1 MSDPER
7 SAVACS
13 SSPPT
18 VQTSE
23 SATLNYAFLVHS
35 QKTLTQNL
43 PPRVDNKLL
52 ARQKRRRTSPED
64 HAILEAEYQRNPKPD
79 KTARANIVSRVSLG
93 EKEVQIWFQNRRQ
106 NDRRKSKPLQPHEL
120 LAPRSDVSSPLRQT
134 TSDDSPSGEPGSS
147 SGGEQYDGQEQ
158 GGDFAEL
165 PLEDSVPQSQSSYE
179 SVENGGKDDTAQL
192 SLSSQTS
199 LSSQSSENS
208 QELNEAISDRTSTQQ
223 DNDTPLDDT
232 QLSAKR
238 KRSISD
244 LRGDVSNT
252 FQQPE
257 PQPQQQ
263 TPSGLQVVKS
273 PPSLRLSLSF
283 DGEAMVRRQGELT
296 PSPPKGRNSLR
307 IAMSSDGKAVIRTE
321 DEPSPSKGRISMF
334 STRSSRFAGLRR
346 SSSAVVLGTPR
357 AGAMEK
363 EKAFGRSRDP
373 RNWESFFDTDA
384 RSALSTPSSSQ
395 SAPNAATPNLMRA
408 PAQRSLTRSLSAR
421 HTNLSTS
428 TANDYLN
435 TPIPQHAGEKRRKL
449 SRTVSSL
456 GRLESGLGNL
466 NRTPSGTYKTSKL
479 RDTMKDKDDLD
490 VECGDSDKENWIPGT
505 RVSHVRRRA
514 ASHHQSQRPV
524 LKESNGRDGRINRNL
539 VATGR
544 RSRIPQPSHR
554 KSIKSMPELA
564 ADVSA
569 FMAGGGVASQEEDLD
584 CVQGLLSL
592 SQGAWR

>member
-1 MSDPER
+1 MSDRER
-7 SAVACS
+7 SAAACS

-18 VQTSE
+18 VQAPE

-64 HAILEAEYQRNPKPD
+64 HAVLEAEYQRNPKPD

-120 LAPRSDVSSPLRQT
+120 LAPRSDVASPLRQT
-134 TSDDSPSGEPGSS
+134 TSDDSPSAEAGSS
-147 SGGEQYDGQEQ
+147 SGGEQYDGREQ
-158 GGDFAEL
+158 DRDLAEL
-165 PLEDSVPQSQSSYE
+165 PLEDGVPQSSYE
-179 SVENGGKDDTAQL
+179 SVESGGKDDTAQL

-208 QELNEAISDRTSTQQ
+208 QELHKAIPDATSTQQ

-244 LRGDVSNT
+244 LRGDLPIT
-252 FQQPE
+252 LQQ
-257 PQPQQQ
+257 QQQQQQQ
-263 TPSGLQVVKS
+263 TPGGLQVLKS

-283 DGEAMVRRQGELT
+283 DGEAMVRREGELT

-357 AGAMEK
+357 AGAIEK

-384 RSALSTPSSSQ
+384 RSALSTPTSSQ
-395 SAPNAATPNLMRA
+395 SAPNSASPNLMLA
-408 PAQRSLTRSLSAR
+408 PRQRSLTRSLSAR
-421 HTNLSTS
+421 HTNMSTS
-428 TANDYLN
+428 TTNDYLN

-456 GRLESGLGNL
+456 GRLESGFSNL
-466 NRTPSGTYKTSKL
+466 NRTPSGTYKISKL
-479 RDTMKDKDDLD
+479 RDSMKDKDDLD
-490 VECGDSDKENWIPGT
+490 IECGDSDKENWIPGT

-539 VATGR
+539 TATGR
-544 RSRIPQPSHR
+544 RSRIPQLSHR
-554 KSIKSMPELA
+554 KSIKSMPELD